1 MSDQREIEIKMAK
14 EGIYVLNDVR
24 AILTRAEREISEKI
38 ASDPRYKNSFVRN
51 IVFHVRDQ
59 IPKLVKVLDDEET
72 AMRNWYHLWDDEGKG
87 D

>member
-1 MSDQREIEIKMAK
+1 MTDGKEIELKIAK
-14 EGIYVLNDVR
+14 EGIAVLNDVR

-51 IVFHVRDQ
+51 IVFYIRDQ

-72 AMRNWYHLWDDEGKG
+72 AIRNWYHLWDDEGTG